1 MCGWSWLQ
9 GLMGLLPVWINI
21 KPCHCGLISYAAHL
35 ISSTSQRRYL
45 PLYMLIKHF
54 KVPVATAALAC
65 VRRVSVWE
73 ILTFLFWFTLSWC
86 DCLSVSLSYRM
97 NLKFP
102 QKSYYDYE
110 DLKSTWNQ
118 NFHMFYFTSPFAYY
132 CILFINTCWNSWQHV
147 NKHCFSL
154 ICNKWRKK
162 KGWDSLSTSFAFA
175 SKFATIHTGSRPH
188 PDLFWSIFACN
199 SNMPG
204 FTVSKN
210 K

>member
-1 MCGWSWLQ
+1 
-9 GLMGLLPVWINI
+9 MGLLPVWIN
-21 KPCHCGLISYAAHL
+21 KSCHCGLISYAAHL

-54 KVPVATAALAC
+54 KVPVANAAPAC

-73 ILTFLFWFTLSWC
+73 ILTFLYWFTLSWC

-110 DLKSTWNQ
+110 DFKSTWNQ
-118 NFHMFYFTSPFAYY
+118 NFHIFYFTSHYAFPIDVSSLIVY
-132 CILFINTCWNSWQHV
+132 CSSIRWNSWQHV

-154 ICNKWRKK
+154 ICNKWKK
-162 KGWDSLSTSFAFA
+162 NGWDS
-175 SKFATIHTGSRPH
+175 
-188 PDLFWSIFACN
+188 CEY
-199 SNMPG
+199 
-204 FTVSKN
+204 FTCISQ
-210 K
+210 